1 MEEMK
6 SAFERALERAEQ
18 MGKLSP
24 GEMQRQNEAK
34 YRPVGEAIAKRFF
47 EHGYASILSEQ
58 LDMLGD
64 EGKLIATQAALSELI
79 GQISIEDRST
89 TERVLDGIFALG
101 ESDHL
106 QRIAE
111 DVMTLFGQYSWQKN
125 LWYEENSEY
134 ISKEVE
140 VRLAKMG
147 ISGNAIG
154 DVNIENDDGWAVE
167 SGKLRTEYQ
176 ARLGQ
181 YQERQ
186 AQELGIA

>member
-1 MEEMK
+1 MDEMK

-24 GEMQRQNEAK
+24 EEMQKRNEAK
-34 YRPVGEAIAKRFF
+34 YRPVGEAIATRFF
-47 EHGYASILSEQ
+47 EHGYASILCEQ
-58 LDMLGD
+58 LDKLGD
-64 EGKLIATQAALSELI
+64 EAKLIATQSALSELI

-89 TERVLDGIFALG
+89 TERALDGISALG
-101 ESDHL
+101 ESDRI
-106 QRIAE
+106 QSIAE
-111 DVMTLFGQYSWQKN
+111 EIVALFGQYAWQKK

-154 DVNIENDDGWAVE
+154 DVNIENDDRWAVE
-167 SGKLRTEYQ
+167 SGKLLTEYRAMLEQ
-176 ARLGQ
+176 CQQRLT
-181 YQERQ
+181 
-186 AQELGIA
+186 QELGIA